1 MLSPG
6 MSVPG
11 DTLIPRGPQ
20 SSRMIHAILLSTE
33 KGVLPMVDPS
43 PLSRT
48 AICDYA
54 ERVADEYS
62 GFRAG
67 DELKVNDLVAHLGG
81 RVVAA
86 DSFIASEALTVRAPR
101 DFTVHIPMLTSH
113 RRDRFTIAH
122 ELGHYFLHYLYP
134 RTSVPQAFARG
145 GRDLAETQANY
156 FAAALLMPSARFTRA
171 WRASGGD
178 EWVVAD
184 RFGVSAS
191 AASVRAQ
198 SLGIA
203 N

>member
-1 MLSPG
+1 
-6 MSVPG
+6 
-11 DTLIPRGPQ
+11 
-20 SSRMIHAILLSTE
+20 
-33 KGVLPMVDPS
+33 MVDAS
-43 PLSRT
+43 PLSRA

-54 ERVADEYS
+54 ERVADEYAN
-62 GFRAG
+62 FRAG
-67 DELKVNDLVAHLGG
+67 DELKVNDLVSHLGG

-134 RTSVPQAFARG
+134 GTSLPKTFSRG

-156 FAAALLMPSARFTRA
+156 FAAALLMPSNRFARV
-171 WRASGGD
+171 WRASDGD
-178 EWVVAD
+178 EWAVAD

-198 SLGIA
+198 SLGLA
-203 N
+203 S

>member
-1 MLSPG
+1 
-6 MSVPG
+6 
-11 DTLIPRGPQ
+11 
-20 SSRMIHAILLSTE
+20 
-33 KGVLPMVDPS
+33 MVDAS
-43 PLSRT
+43 PLSRR

-54 ERVADEYS
+54 ERVANEYS
-62 GFRAG
+62 ALRKG
-67 DELKVNDLVAHLGG
+67 DELDVHDLVAHLGG

-86 DSFIASEALTVRAPR
+86 DSFIASEALTVRAHR

-134 RTSVPQAFARG
+134 GTSAPTTFARG

-156 FAAALLMPSARFTRA
+156 FAAALLMPSAPFTAA
-171 WRASGGD
+171 WRAAGGD
-178 EWVVAD
+178 EWAVAD

-203 N
+203 S